1 MRFVIFF
8 AALFLGFV
16 GWMYYTA
23 FLHDERLIVTEVTTG
38 RLKNLRDSAKFTD
51 LPGTDIRAERERNE
65 KNLNELLDRLIA
77 NLANLANQPSKRW
90 VIHQMAPTVDRMYL
104 EDTEARERFIAY
116 FKEINTI
123 VGISSTNGAFA
134 FKLIFF

>member
-1 MRFVIFF
+1 MRIFIFF
-8 AALFLGFV
+8 AALFLGFA
-16 GWMYYTA
+16 GWKCYMA
-23 FLHDERLIVTEVTTG
+23 FMHDEQLTVTEATIG
-38 RLKNLRDSAKFTD
+38 QLKSLRVASKFTD

-65 KNLNELLDRLIA
+65 RNLNELLDRLIV
-77 NLANLANQPSKRW
+77 NLANQPSKRW
-90 VIHQMAPTVDRMYL
+90 VILQMSPTVDRMYL

-116 FKEINTI
+116 FEQINKI